1 MNRARLFG
9 VAVLSAAALFVVGT
23 LVWRTVSGD
32 VAGSGLAAA
41 RPDVVRIGVITALPV
56 EKWVRNA
63 AVEFNAASHRT
74 GGTAVDVEVIPM
86 DGLVALGK
94 WERNEFAA
102 LKSEEHLEGLPRDGL
117 EALQDFPAA
126 WIADNR
132 YLVEF
137 ANVSFQDRIGQDR
150 FLSDGEHGM
159 RPVAKTLLVWG
170 LFRSRGVPLLE
181 NLGPI
186 SWSTVHKAAAAPTG
200 WKELGG
206 DPVWGNFKLAISVSS
221 RSASGLAA
229 IVAAAGEFHGRT
241 EVSVEDVSD
250 PRFGAWLAE
259 LMMAATNFGG
269 GGTSSAERVALFGYT
284 AGDGGQFLES
294 DLLQNMEGIESRW
307 QEPMAL
313 HYPRATTWFDF
324 PFAIWA
330 GPETSAL
337 QKNAALAFQEFL
349 LSEAQQHKALEFG
362 LRPID
367 PGLPIYATAGSLFE
381 RWQRLG
387 VQKEVLTAEE
397 MSPPHRDF
405 LSALARWR
413 DLNVGP

>member
-1 MNRARLFG
+1 MNRARLFV
-9 VAVLSAAALFVVGT
+9 VAVLSASALFVVGT
-23 LVWRTVSGD
+23 LVWRTVSGN
-32 VAGSGLAAA
+32 VAGPGLAAA
-41 RPDVVRIGVITALPV
+41 RPGVVRIGVITALPV
-56 EKWVRNA
+56 EKWVRKA
-63 AVEFNAASHRT
+63 ADEFNATGPRT
-74 GGTAVDVEVIPM
+74 GGATVEVEVILM

-102 LKSEEHLEGLPRDGL
+102 LKSEVHLEGLPRDGL

-126 WIADNR
+126 WIADSR
-132 YLVEF
+132 FLVEF
-137 ANVSFQDRIGQDR
+137 ANASSRDRIGQDQ
-150 FLSDGEHGM
+150 FLNDGQYGI
-159 RPVAKTLLVWG
+159 RPLAKTLLVWG

-186 SWSTVHKAAAAPTG
+186 SWSTVQKAAAAPTG

-206 DPVWGNFKLAISVSS
+206 DPAWGNFKLAVSVSDS
-221 RSASGLAA
+221 SASGLAA

-250 PRFGAWLAE
+250 PRFGAWLTE
-259 LMMAATNFGG
+259 LKTASTNFGSG
-269 GGTSSAERVALFGYT
+269 GLSSAERVALFGYT

-294 DLLQNMEGIESRW
+294 DLLQNMEGILSRW
-307 QEPMAL
+307 REPMAL

-349 LSEAQQHKALEFG
+349 LSEAQQHRALEFG

-367 PGLPIYATAGSLFE
+367 PGLPVDAAAGSLFV

-397 MSPPHRDF
+397 MSPTHRDV
-405 LSALARWR
+405 LSALARLR
-413 DLNVGP
+413 DLNEGP